1 MSSTANSAELQPDSR
16 LRRLVAC
23 SGLLLCLA
31 GAVVILLFPT
41 DLWMRLATCALW
53 VATCAREQWASRR
66 GWAAC
71 RKLRFT
77 GDGRIAI
84 LGADQ
89 VWRPARRESG
99 SVLLGR
105 VGWIRLRDHR
115 GGVFGELLTGDGR
128 ASPDWRR
135 LQVIWRHVGA

>member
-1 MSSTANSAELQPDSR
+1 MSSTAYSAELQPDSR

-31 GAVVILLFPT
+31 GAVVILLLPT

-53 VATCAREQWASRR
+53 AATCAREQREFRR
-66 GWAAC
+66 GWADC

-77 GDGRIAI
+77 ADGHVAI

-89 VWRPARRESG
+89 VWRPAQRESG

-105 VGWIRLRDHR
+105 GGWIRLRDHR
-115 GGVFGELLTGDGR
+115 GAVFGELLTGDGR